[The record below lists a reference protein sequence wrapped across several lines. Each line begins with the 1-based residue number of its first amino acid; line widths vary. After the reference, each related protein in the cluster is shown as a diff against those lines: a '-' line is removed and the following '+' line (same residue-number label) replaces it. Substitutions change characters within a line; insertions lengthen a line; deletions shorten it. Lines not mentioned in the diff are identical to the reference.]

1 MAFLLA
7 APAAVDPATR
17 AIDHKEACETL
28 CPELVISAGGTQ
40 ISVNG
45 FCDTCS
51 GHDCNGPMRP
61 DCCHKLGYGDGDCD
75 SDDDCLPGLFCG
87 HNNCAEF
94 RVSAGWPEESERG
107 WDTTD
112 DCCFAVR
119 DGGLQLIGREY
130 TIFMFLRPRA
140 DPGTQPALMDLPL
153 PQFSFVHIHQ
163 T

>member
-61 DCCHKLGYGDGDCD
+61 DCCHKLGYGDGGTH
-75 SDDDCLPGLFCG
+75 PGLG
-87 HNNCAEF
+87 EF
-94 RVSAGWPEESERG
+94 AQP
-107 WDTTD
+107 
-112 DCCFAVR
+112 F
-119 DGGLQLIGREY
+119 GGR
-130 TIFMFLRPRA
+130 
-140 DPGTQPALMDLPL
+140 
-153 PQFSFVHIHQ
+153 
-163 T
+163 